1 LCELVSKLP
10 PNCGVVSSEISVRPK
25 AISTIS
31 GLVPSLAFA
40 TTNLSPLSVAEKVTE
55 LPDPDA
61 YLN

>member
-1 LCELVSKLP
+1 LCELVSRSP
-10 PNCGVVSSEISVRPK
+10 PNCGDVSEEISDNPK

-31 GLVPSLAFA
+31 GLDTSLAFA